1 LPTPATGDENAIAQ
15 RRTALAEIR
24 GASASKAAKVVTRT
38 SATRYSAVRTAVK
51 AAGRV
56 RSVASDVYHQLLSR
70 GDRNNDMHTPAIGFG
85 RTPTVSAARN
95 DRDMRHARWHREI
108 LRCARVV
115 KRFMVRKLVR
125 GTACR
130 HHAVTSAGTAASRKH
145 GNDHANT

>member
-1 LPTPATGDENAIAQ
+1 LPTRATGDENAIAQ

-51 AAGRV
+51 AADRV
-56 RSVASDVYHQLLSR
+56 RSVASDVYDQLLSR
-70 GDRNNDMHTPAIGFG
+70 GDRNNDMNTPAIGFG

-95 DRDMRHARWHREI
+95 DVEIPDTRWNREI
-108 LRCARVV
+108 LRCAGVV
-115 KRFMVRKLVR
+115 ECFMVRKMVR

-130 HHAVTSAGTAASRKH
+130 HRAVTSTAASRQH
-145 GNDHANT
+145 GDDHAET